1 MAPRLASGE
10 FSTMASM
17 IERLVLQQRF
27 ALDTLLLAWRR
38 ALA

>member
-1 MAPRLASGE
+1 
-10 FSTMASM
+10 M